1 MLLPLLLLLFCAAC
15 AAAVAYGP
23 DPNWAQYSHGL
34 QLILFSRRFEW
45 PLVAITLICCIFI
58 IALVIAAKRRAWWLI
73 GLAPIL
79 AVLGHRFAMNPGN
92 AFLVNA
98 DPAFISADRA
108 SFLNGDDWV
117 VGMIDGSDALA
128 FPFSSLYSQPL
139 VVRELQTRPMLLMW
153 SPFANCA
160 SAYTID
166 RSIQTNEIEIVSM
179 PANALLVYNS
189 RDGQF
194 INGITG
200 LMPDGRAPSGFGSK
214 IPTIKTTWSQW
225 VSVHPDTLVLSPP
238 TAGGESPT
246 RAVLPYFPMPGGSTD
261 PETEATVALIG
272 NPPIAA
278 VLDSDLISG
287 PVNFSDPDI
296 MIVRDPRTDAIQV
309 FDRHVDEDLV
319 PVFSHR
325 TFRKFPDAMMI
336 DSDSRS
342 AWTADGRALD
352 GPLKGKRLKRFD
364 VEDSVYWSVARY
376 WFQNLPLM
384 HPVADVQ

>member
-1 MLLPLLLLLFCAAC
+1 VLLPLLLLLLSAAC

-23 DPNWAQYSHGL
+23 DPNWAQYPHGL

-45 PLVAITLICCIFI
+45 PLVAIALIFCIFI
-58 IALVIAAKRRAWWLI
+58 IALVIAGKRRAWWLI
-73 GLAPIL
+73 GLAPML
-79 AVLGHRFAMNPGN
+79 AVLGHQFAANPGN
-92 AFLVNA
+92 AFLVNV
-98 DPAFISADRA
+98 DPIFVSADHA
-108 SFLNGDDWV
+108 SFLSGDDWV

-179 PANALLVYNS
+179 PANAMLVYNS

-200 LMPDGRAPSGFGSK
+200 LMPDGRPPSGFGSK
-214 IPTIKTTWSQW
+214 IPTIKTTWARW
-225 VSVHPDTLVLSPP
+225 LGAHPDTLVLSPP
-238 TAGGESPT
+238 TGGGEAPT
-246 RAVLPYFPMPGGSTD
+246 RAVLPYFPMPPGSTD

-272 NPPIAA
+272 NPPVAA
-278 VLDSDLISG
+278 ISDSDLSSG
-287 PVNFSDPDI
+287 AVNFSGPDI
-296 MIVRDPRTDAIQV
+296 LIVRDPRTDAIQV
-309 FDRHVDEDLV
+309 FDRHVDEDLA

-325 TFRKFPDAMMI
+325 AFRKFPNAMMI

-342 AWTADGRALD
+342 AWTTDGIALD
-352 GPLKGKRLKRFD
+352 GALKGKKLRRLP
-364 VEDSVYWSVARY
+364 VEDGVYWSVARY
-376 WFQNLPLM
+376 WFKNLPLVS
-384 HPVADVQ
+384 PIVEAR